1 MLKINAGD
9 KMSVELVYGGPLSE
23 RKKRILRSI
32 IEAHIEMGEPIGS
45 KYLVTSAEIP
55 FSSAT
60 IRNEMAELEEMG
72 YLEQPHTSAGRVPTK
87 LGYRFYVD
95 SLMESYKLTAA
106 EIVTLNN
113 MLKSKIGEMDT
124 IIQTASKLV
133 ANLTNYTSVAIKASE
148 KETVSAF
155 SYMILDEHKFL
166 LVMKMNSGSVKTKQ
180 VSVDIVVDDNNMSR
194 LMTLLNQFCV
204 NVAPD
209 DITYSTIV
217 KMESVMGDAA
227 RLVNP
232 VVKAFYN
239 AVAISSDTDV
249 KFEGV
254 NKLLEYPEFSNVE
267 QLKRVFSMLENKED
281 FIDILSKS
289 DRDKVN
295 VFIGDNGE
303 SKFASNSA
311 FIFRTLTVDGKVV
324 GAIGVFGPSR
334 MDYSK
339 VISTVEYLTQKITGI
354 IEGKTLLEGDDSP

>member
-1 MLKINAGD
+1 
-9 KMSVELVYGGPLSE
+9 MSGELVYGGPLSE

-95 SLMESYKLTAA
+95 ALMESYKLTAA

-113 MLKSKIGEMDT
+113 MLKSKMGEMDS

-133 ANLTNYTSVAIKASE
+133 AKMTNYTSVAIKASE

-155 SYMILDEHKFL
+155 SYMILDEYKFL

-180 VSVDIVVDDNNMSR
+180 VSVDIVVDDDNMTR
-194 LMTLLNQFCV
+194 LLVLFNQYCV
-204 NVAPD
+204 NVTPD

-217 KMESVMGDAA
+217 KMESAMGDAA
-227 RLVNP
+227 KLVNP
-232 VVKAFYN
+232 TIKAFYN
-239 AVAISSDTDV
+239 AVATSSDTDV

-267 QLKRVFSMLENKED
+267 QLKRVFSMIENKED
-281 FIDILSKS
+281 FIDMLSKS

-295 VFIGDNGE
+295 VFIGDNDE

-354 IEGKTLLEGDDSP
+354 IEGKVLPDGDDQP

>member
-1 MLKINAGD
+1 
-9 KMSVELVYGGPLSE
+9 MSGEIIYGGPLSE

-32 IEAHIEMGEPIGS
+32 IDAHIAMGEPIGS

-72 YLEQPHTSAGRVPTK
+72 YLEQPHTSAGRVPTQ

-95 SLMESYKLTAA
+95 SLMESYKLTAS
-106 EIVTLNN
+106 EIVALNN
-113 MLKSKIGEMDT
+113 LLRSKIGELDT
-124 IIQTASKLV
+124 IIQNASKLV
-133 ANLTNYTSVAIKASE
+133 ASLTNYTSVGIKASGS
-148 KETVSAF
+148 ETVRSF
-155 SYMILDEHKFL
+155 SYMILDGHNFL
-166 LVMKMNSGSVKTKQ
+166 MVMRTSGDNVKTKQ
-180 VSVDIVVDDNNMSR
+180 VHTDVLLNEENVSR
-194 LMTLLNQFCV
+194 LISLFNLYCV
-204 NVAPD
+204 NVTPD

-217 KMESVMGDAA
+217 KMESAMGNAA
-227 RLVNP
+227 GLVNP
-232 VVKAFYN
+232 AIKAFYD
-239 AVAISSDTDV
+239 AVATSSDSNV

-254 NKLLEYPEFSNVE
+254 NRLLEYPEFSSVD

-281 FIDILSKS
+281 FLNMLSNS

-295 VFIGDNGE
+295 VYIGNEE
-303 SKFASNSA
+303 SVLASNSA
-311 FIFRTLTVDGKVV
+311 FIFRPLTVDGRVI

-354 IEGKTLLEGDDSP
+354 MEGRALPEGEE

>member
-1 MLKINAGD
+1 MLKLSAGD
-9 KMSVELVYGGPLSE
+9 KMSGELVYGGPLSE

-32 IEAHIEMGEPIGS
+32 IEAHIENGEPIGS

-95 SLMESYKLTAA
+95 ALMESYKLTAA

-113 MLKSKIGEMDT
+113 MLKSKMGEMDT

-148 KETVSAF
+148 KEKVRAF
-155 SYMILDEHKFL
+155 SYMALDEHKFL
-166 LVMKMNSGSVKTKQ
+166 LVMKMTGGSVKTKQ
-180 VSVDIVVDDNNMSR
+180 VGTDILVDDNNLSR
-194 LMTLLNQFCV
+194 LISLLNQFCV
-204 NVAPD
+204 NVTPD
-209 DITYSTIV
+209 EITYSAIV
-217 KMESVMGDAA
+217 KMESVMGDSA

-232 VVKAFYN
+232 AVKAFYN
-239 AVAISSDTDV
+239 AVSASSDTDV
-249 KFEGV
+249 KFAGV
-254 NKLLEYPEFSNVE
+254 NKLLEYPEFSSVE

-289 DRDKVN
+289 DRNKVN

-311 FIFRTLTVDGKVV
+311 FIFRTLTVDDKVV

-354 IEGKTLLEGDDSP
+354 IEGKTLIEGDDSQ